1 MSQDEDVNIGFAKST
16 LSGGGGCVEVA
27 RMDDTVLVRD
37 SKDRDGPI
45 LAFAGREWD
54 AFLARVRAGEYDRT

>member
-1 MSQDEDVNIGFAKST
+1 MSQDEDVNDGFVKST

-37 SKDRDGPI
+37 SKDRDGPV
-45 LAFAGREWD
+45 LVFSPREWD
-54 AFLARVRAGEYDRT
+54 AFLARVRAGEHDRT